1 MKTRGILLIIVTL
14 CLSLIAPSSLASDR
28 DVHDAYMLNVLFG
41 NDFKEERYNTKELA
55 AIEALEAASY
65 LAVDQYNAAST
76 GNGIKEL
83 NLLSGY
89 RVPSIP
95 SDISE
100 IDFPGNQHHRRYTHR
115 RWMGPYNNAERPYQD
130 DKAHWNLRKTILIET
145 VKKVFG
151 LKDDSARVCESLSA
165 VIYYIHVLGDHI
177 VETDYQKMNADL
189 IGVGGRNDQYDIIH
203 QLIYHFDILFIS
215 PSSSNRYN
223 SFRSQLRLLNNEFSE
238 LVNKDGGVNTPEKQ
252 ATYSR
257 LAKKL
262 MYLLIKH
269 VPGLLQEES
278 YFSKVFPAR

>member
-1 MKTRGILLIIVTL
+1 MKTRGILLIIVAL
-14 CLSLIAPSSLASDR
+14 CLSMIAPSSLASDR
-28 DVHDAYMLNVLFG
+28 DVHDAYMLKVLFG
-41 NDFKEERYNTKELA
+41 NDYKEENYNAKELA

-65 LAVDQYNAAST
+65 LAVDQYNGKGAE
-76 GNGIKEL
+76 EL
-83 NLLSGY
+83 KVLNNY
-89 RVPSIP
+89 RVPSLP

-115 RWMGPYNNAERPYQD
+115 GWMGPYNNAERPYQD
-130 DKAHWNLRKTILIET
+130 DKAHWNLRKTILTET

-189 IGVGGRNDQYDIIH
+189 MGVGGRNDQYDIIH
-203 QLIYHFDILFIS
+203 QLIYHFDILFTS

-238 LVNKDGGVNTPEKQ
+238 LVNKDGGINTPEKQ
-252 ATYSR
+252 AAYSE

-262 MYLLIKH
+262 MDLLIKH